1 MSLFTDLDFVSSAD
15 MLALD
20 PEITKVAAAEFITID
35 TPSGIAAQ
43 ACDEVGQKILVE
55 AQAFSGFMP
64 PFAMPYNQ
72 TAAVLNLVGPTIN
85 RSRVTLNQ
93 VIVTGANPTETSVAK
108 PSALKRYAIYFALYM
123 FYRAAF
129 YKKMNDRYD
138 NKRKMYEAEI
148 RKKYWPRLF
157 NQGVPIC
164 YKPLACPGAI
174 HEWNVGVWDVTRV
187 SAVAGVNT
195 NAPTSY
201 DVAITWVDNTRYLT
215 PINKGNSESAPSA
228 RVSGF
233 SVPTGDVLNIDIS
246 VLNPP
251 NGMNPL
257 NTALGQGLVIP
268 GIASGWNIYV
278 GTQGGTLYLQNSIP
292 IPILTTA
299 YSLPGAPVLSGYA
312 ADTGQYFDACFT
324 LQKTLMRG

>member
-1 MSLFTDLDFVSSAD
+1 MSLFTDLDFVSSVD

-20 PEITKVAAAEFITID
+20 PEIAKVAAAESITID
-35 TPSGIAAQ
+35 TPLGIAAQ
-43 ACDEVGQKILVE
+43 ACDEVGQKILIE
-55 AQAFSGFMP
+55 TQAFSGFMP

-93 VIVTGANPTETSVAK
+93 VVVSAANPTEMSVAK
-108 PSALKRYAIYFALYM
+108 PSALKRYAIYFALYL

-129 YKKMNDRYD
+129 YKKSNDRYD
-138 NKRKMYEAEI
+138 SKRKMYEEEI
-148 RKKYWPRLF
+148 RKKYWPRVF
-157 NQGVPIC
+157 NQGIPIC
-164 YKPLACPGAI
+164 YKPLATPGAI

-187 SAVAGVNT
+187 SAVAGT
-195 NAPTSY
+195 NAGAAANY
-201 DVAITWVDNTRYLT
+201 DVAVTWVDNTRYLT

-233 SVPTGDVLNIDIS
+233 AVPTAHVLHVDIS

-251 NGMNPL
+251 NGLNPL

-278 GTQGGTLYLQNSIP
+278 GLQGSTLYLQNSTP

-299 YSLPGAPVLSGYA
+299 YTLPGAPVLSGYQ
-312 ADTGQYFDACFT
+312 ADTGQYFDALFT
-324 LQKTLMRG
+324 VQKTLMRG